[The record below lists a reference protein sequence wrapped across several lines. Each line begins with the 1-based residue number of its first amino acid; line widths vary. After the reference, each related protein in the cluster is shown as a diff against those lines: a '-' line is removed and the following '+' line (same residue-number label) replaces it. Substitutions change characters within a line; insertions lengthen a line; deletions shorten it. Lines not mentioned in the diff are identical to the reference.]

1 MYREIAS
8 ADEKSISI
16 TTGIND
22 ATEATYTL
30 HAVLAVVALPTAGSG
45 RSVRHSPIKILTLA
59 YITVPVLDF
68 HRAPRFSSINK
79 RLNSLLQGT
88 DLSFMC
94 TFICQLDFPFGFS
107 LSHRELTQKTHTPTS
122 PNMHDVRPLAP
133 IRTQTPQPLNILFL
147 RCHSCWLSQ

>member
-107 LSHRELTQKTHTPTS
+107 LSHRELTQKNTYSDITKYARRTTTRPNPHTNSTATEYFIP
-122 PNMHDVRPLAP
+122 PL
-133 IRTQTPQPLNILFL
+133 PQLLA
-147 RCHSCWLSQ
+147 